1 VDNRALLIQ
10 KIHQE
15 GVMLGCDIDK
25 ATAVLSPCG
34 MGQLECAVN
43 SACSFKLAVDLDS
56 VSNQKGEIGGD
67 LESLRGEIHEG
78 AQAGGSVA
86 AQEAAPVDGNAK
98 VLAWI
103 GHGRPLFLIDQ

>member
-1 VDNRALLIQ
+1 MDNRALLIQ
-10 KIHQE
+10 KIHQA
-15 GVMLGCDIDK
+15 GVMLGCDIDE
-25 ATAVLSPCG
+25 ATAALSPCG

-56 VSNQKGEIGGD
+56 VSNQKGEIGGN
-67 LESLRGEIHEG
+67 LEPLCGEIHEG
-78 AQAGGSVA
+78 AETSGSVA
-86 AQEAAPVDGNAK
+86 VHETPPVDGNAK